1 MSPSHVT
8 VKSSETRVTRGE
20 EDVFVYSTH
29 PDSHAIIESH
39 YGQWDDV
46 IAEASATSS
55 KETS

>member
-1 MSPSHVT
+1 MP
-8 VKSSETRVTRGE
+8 RGE

-29 PDSHAIIESH
+29 PDSHTIIESH